1 MLALSLLCP
10 RPVEV
15 VVPPGP
21 VIVQAPLVSKSV
33 HVKLSITLGWIFNL
47 LTVMGMLLSG
57 DTPPLMKTSCPELVC
72 FSTKITVRFFSPGCG
87 GCVVVSSP
95 PPCVVDVVGPGVGP
109 GPVPSHPTQ
118 MAKIPSNIYTLFF
131 FHPIPFLGPIGP
143 LVVALSVCMYV
154 CMSVTLLN
162 STLTQLNSDSTQ
174 L

>member
-1 MLALSLLCP
+1 MLTCWSPEGGLTVVLALALLRP

-21 VIVQAPLVSKSV
+21 VIVQAPLVSQSV
-33 HVKLSITLGWIFNL
+33 HVMLNITLEWIIRLNL

-57 DTPPLMKTSCPELVC
+57 DTPPLMKTSWPELVC

-118 MAKIPSNIYTLFF
+118 MAKIPSNIYSLF
-131 FHPIPFLGPIGP
+131 
-143 LVVALSVCMYV
+143 
-154 CMSVTLLN
+154 LLI
-162 STLTQLNSDSTQ
+162 Q
-174 L
+174 